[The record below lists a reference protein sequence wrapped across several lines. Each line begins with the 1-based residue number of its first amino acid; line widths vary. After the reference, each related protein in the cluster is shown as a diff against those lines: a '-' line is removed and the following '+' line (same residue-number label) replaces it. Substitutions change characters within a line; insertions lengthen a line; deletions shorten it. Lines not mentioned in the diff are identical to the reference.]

1 MRTFNKTEYDWGIK
15 KELECLPFI
24 SEVLDDVIHN
34 KETYNDFD
42 YYTDTYNIELKSRRN
57 KKDTYSTTITTKIKR
72 DKAIKSKK
80 KVLWIF
86 NFTDGLYYLNY
97 EDHKDTL
104 NNLPVEKF
112 FTRNGIRY
120 NIEIPVAI
128 LSLLVDFKS

>member
-42 YYTDTYNIELKSRRN
+42 YYTDTYDIELKSRRN

-120 NIEIPVAI
+120 NIEIPVDI
-128 LSLLVDFKS
+128 LSPLVDFKS

>member
-42 YYTDTYNIELKSRRN
+42 YYTDTYDIELKSRRN

-97 EDHKDTL
+97 EDHKDTI

-120 NIEIPVAI
+120 NIEIPVTI
-128 LSLLVDFKS
+128 LSPLVDFKS

>member
-1 MRTFNKTEYDWGIK
+1 MRTFNKTEYEWGIK

-42 YYTDTYNIELKSRRN
+42 YYTDTYDIELKSRRN

-120 NIEIPVAI
+120 NIEIPVSI
-128 LSLLVDFKS
+128 LSPLVDFKS

>member
-42 YYTDTYNIELKSRRN
+42 YYSDTYDIELKSRRN

-97 EDHKDTL
+97 EDHKDTI

-120 NIEIPVAI
+120 NIEIPVTI
-128 LSLLVDFKS
+128 LSPLVDFKS

>member
-57 KKDTYSTTITTKIKR
+57 KKKTSCY
-72 DKAIKSKK
+72 
-80 KVLWIF
+80 
-86 NFTDGLYYLNY
+86 
-97 EDHKDTL
+97 
-104 NNLPVEKF
+104 
-112 FTRNGIRY
+112 
-120 NIEIPVAI
+120 
-128 LSLLVDFKS
+128 

>member
-42 YYTDTYNIELKSRRN
+42 YYTDTYDIELKSRRN

-120 NIEIPVAI
+120 NIEIPVSI
-128 LSLLVDFKS
+128 LSPLVDFKS

>member
-42 YYTDTYNIELKSRRN
+42 YYTDTYDIELKSRRN

-128 LSLLVDFKS
+128 LSPLVDFKS

>member
-42 YYTDTYNIELKSRRN
+42 YYTDTYDIELKSRRN

-97 EDHKDTL
+97 EDHKDTI
-104 NNLPVEKF
+104 NNLQVEKF

-120 NIEIPVAI
+120 NIEIPVTI
-128 LSLLVDFKS
+128 LSPLVDFKS

>member
-1 MRTFNKTEYDWGIK
+1 MRTFNKTEYEWGIK

-120 NIEIPVAI
+120 NIEIPVSI
-128 LSLLVDFKS
+128 LSPLVDFKS

>member
-42 YYTDTYNIELKSRRN
+42 YYTDTYDIELKSRRN

-120 NIEIPVAI
+120 NIEIPVTI
-128 LSLLVDFKS
+128 LSPLVDFKS

>member
-42 YYTDTYNIELKSRRN
+42 YYTDTYDIELKSRRN

-72 DKAIKSKK
+72 DKANKSKK

-120 NIEIPVAI
+120 NIEIPVSI
-128 LSLLVDFKS
+128 LSPLVDFKS